1 MKSTTSMP
9 NTQPSAS
16 LTYRTRMIMSRAALL
31 FVGGLTGQWAA
42 VHTLSGTHE
51 QWPRTLALVWFV
63 AMLCLQLVCA
73 WAAWSAYRNNG
84 RPTGRRGGDWQPG
97 FRDDGGAALRATAMA
112 RLRKNRV
119 QRVAHQ
125 ERA

>member
-9 NTQPSAS
+9 DTRPSAS

-42 VHTLSGTHE
+42 VHTLAGTHE
-51 QWPRTLALVWFV
+51 QWPRTLAMVWFV
-63 AMLCLQLVCA
+63 AMIFLQAMCVWVA
-73 WAAWSAYRNNG
+73 WTAYRTNG
-84 RPTGRRGGDWQPG
+84 RPKGRRAGERLGG
-97 FRDDGGAALRATAMA
+97 FHDDGGAALRATAMA
-112 RLRKNRV
+112 RLRR
-119 QRVAHQ
+119 QRPQRYVPQ